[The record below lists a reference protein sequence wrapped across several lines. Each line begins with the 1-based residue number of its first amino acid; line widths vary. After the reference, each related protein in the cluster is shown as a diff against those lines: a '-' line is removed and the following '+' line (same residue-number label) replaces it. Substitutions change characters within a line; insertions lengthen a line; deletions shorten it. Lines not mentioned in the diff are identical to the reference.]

1 MTFFLHHPLNYYHT
15 TFVDKGKYYFIDIE
29 DLMLL
34 NSLVGFQGIY
44 DESYNQ
50 SYKVNDPLTS
60 HVLGKPE
67 YLGFD
72 TQDNAILAKLV
83 L

>member
-1 MTFFLHHPLNYYHT
+1 MTFFLHHPLKYYHVT
-15 TFVDKGKYYFIDIE
+15 LVDNGKYYFIDIE
-29 DLMLL
+29 DLMIL
-34 NSLVGFQGIY
+34 NSLEGFQGIY

-50 SYKVNDPLTS
+50 SYKANDLLTS
-60 HVLGKPE
+60 SILGKPE